1 MLSARNA
8 VVNLRSGRF
17 VLLVAIFIAISVLV
31 ASGVTADFDKAGV
44 DAIVRVS
51 GNPAMDTAMIVVTTS
66 ADLFPVWL
74 SPMIIFSFILII
86 KRKTRRIGSI
96 LLLIITISALVTTQM
111 KGIVDRDRPPYEFKP
126 NIGFDYKP
134 EQDVISRFASSFP
147 SGHATRS
154 AAFALVI
161 SYMIRNRSI
170 AGVPAGMLMW
180 VFPASVAFSRIYVG
194 AHYPTDVIAGIVF
207 GMIIANAMGR
217 ILKFEGAR

>member
-96 LLLIITISALVTTQM
+96 LLLIIAISALVTTQM